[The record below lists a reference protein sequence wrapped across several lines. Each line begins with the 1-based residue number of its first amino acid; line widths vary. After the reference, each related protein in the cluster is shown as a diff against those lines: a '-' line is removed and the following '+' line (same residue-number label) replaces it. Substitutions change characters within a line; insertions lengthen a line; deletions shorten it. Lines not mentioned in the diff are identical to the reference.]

1 MYYLRGVLDALVIA
15 ALVYSGII
23 GLALLLGLARYI

>member
-1 MYYLRGVLDALVIA
+1 MFYLRGILEALVIA
-15 ALVYSGII
+15 ALVYSLII